1 MGRKHPLAL
10 LTIVTLL
17 ASLCLAGCSNSAGA
31 PSLKVEKKTYPF
43 ILQTDSRKPI
53 EESEMNLYFVNDGD
67 VPYVAVS
74 DFLPFF
80 GSLYEDEELGIPA
93 ITFEFERDGDNFRA
107 KRTDNECAM
116 SFNAKTDQIDFL
128 NYDGFIQSPGNSALI
143 GLVRIGEEGT
153 GGVSRLMKANRR
165 SYDRP
170 GLGVVL
176 NLAEYQIDMVE
187 DSGECYVPL
196 QTMHDILLGHN
207 YFYTVFTGEKVCIF
221 SCGCDFDDQ
230 VYSLE
235 PGKMSE
241 EYAKFNCNEL
251 LFLLDY
257 FYGLKP
263 EHNIADFYSLVNDL
277 GLYNDLVSTDPAVFD
292 KALLRLLSLY
302 LDDLHSG
309 MSKKSCLSPKR
320 EVQSEDGNPNKLD
333 PNPEEMGASATTML
347 SNSLLYGTAR
357 ATYEPDMNIF
367 DTKTKVYQYKEVG
380 DTAII
385 TFDEFSVN
393 KADYYTEAD
402 LDNPQDTIE
411 LIAAAHRQIMR
422 EDSPIKNVVLDL
434 SNNGGG
440 AADAAA
446 FIIAWITGESPVALR
461 NTLTGAQSIVSYE
474 ADVNLDGQYDY
485 NDSISELLYEGD
497 LKVYCLTSPKSFSC
511 GNLVPAA
518 LKGTFN
524 VSIIGQRSG
533 GGSCIVLP
541 CTTAS
546 GAQFQ
551 ISGTSQ
557 ISTIKNGSF
566 YNADT
571 GIEVDA
577 NITDINTMYD
587 REKLVEFIHGLK

>member
-1 MGRKHPLAL
+1 MGRKHTLAL
-10 LTIVTLL
+10 LTIITLL

-43 ILQTDSRKPI
+43 ILQTDSRKPVQ
-53 EESEMNLYFVNDGD
+53 ESEMDLYFVNDGD

-74 DFLPFF
+74 EFLPFF
-80 GSLYEDEELGIPA
+80 GSLYEDEELGVPA
-93 ITFEFERDGDNFRA
+93 ITFEFENDGDYYRA

-128 NYDGFIQSPGNSALI
+128 NYDGFIQSPGDSALI
-143 GLVRIGEEGT
+143 GLVRIGEDGT
-153 GGVSRLMKANRR
+153 GGVSRLLKAHRR

-170 GLGVVL
+170 GLAVAL
-176 NLAEYQIDMVE
+176 DLAAYEIDMVE
-187 DSGECYVPL
+187 DNGECYVPL
-196 QTMHDILLGHN
+196 QTMHDILLAHN
-207 YFYTVFTGEKVCIF
+207 YFYTVFNGEKVCIF
-221 SCGCDFDDQ
+221 AYDCDFDDQ

-241 EYAKFNCNEL
+241 EFAKFNCNEL

-263 EHNIADFYSLVNDL
+263 EHNIVDFYSLVNDI

-292 KALLRLLSLY
+292 KALMRLVSLY

-309 MSKKSCLSPKR
+309 VSKKSCLSPQK
-320 EVQSEDGNPNKLD
+320 EVQSEEGNPNKLSPD
-333 PNPEEMGASATTML
+333 PEDMGISSTTML
-347 SNSLLYGTAR
+347 SNSLLYGAAR
-357 ATYEPDMNIF
+357 ANYEPDMNPLEPDI
-367 DTKTKVYQYKEVG
+367 KVNQYKEVG

-385 TFDEFSVN
+385 TFDAFYVN
-393 KADYYTEAD
+393 KVDYYTEAD

-422 EDSPIKNVVLDL
+422 ENSPIKNVVLDL

-440 AADAAA
+440 TADAAA
-446 FIIAWITGESPVALR
+446 FIIAWLTGENPVALR
-461 NTLTGAQSIVSYE
+461 NTLTGAQSVVAYE
-474 ADVNLDGQYDY
+474 ADVNLDKQFDY
-485 NDSISELLYEGD
+485 NDSISDLLYEGD
-497 LKVYCLTSPKSFSC
+497 LKLYCLTSPKSFSC

-518 LKGTFN
+518 LKGMFN
-524 VSIIGQRSG
+524 VSIIGHRSG

-557 ISTIKNGSF
+557 ISIIKNGSF

-571 GIEVDA
+571 GVDVDA
-577 NITDINTMYD
+577 SITDTDTMYD
-587 REKLVEFIHGLK
+587 REKLVEFIHELK